1 MQGSAKPA
9 ATYYAVRLSEK
20 KLLKSVVVIIFGSC
34 SFSLPFIFLQNLS
47 LYFSEWVEEADKQ
60 KSGGLCDAQKQY
72 HRPHF
77 KYSFY
82 NAEAQV
88 Q

>member
-1 MQGSAKPA
+1 
-9 ATYYAVRLSEK
+9 LD
-20 KLLKSVVVIIFGSC
+20 
-34 SFSLPFIFLQNLS
+34 
-47 LYFSEWVEEADKQ
+47 FSEWVEEADKQ

-88 Q
+88 QRRA

>member
-1 MQGSAKPA
+1 M
-9 ATYYAVRLSEK
+9 
-20 KLLKSVVVIIFGSC
+20 LLFFHFQLFVSKSLLG
-34 SFSLPFIFLQNLS
+34 
-47 LYFSEWVEEADKQ
+47 FSEWVEEADKE

-88 Q
+88 EYREAPKGIAQRDFRLRKFFFADL

>member
-1 MQGSAKPA
+1 M
-9 ATYYAVRLSEK
+9 
-20 KLLKSVVVIIFGSC
+20 LLF
-34 SFSLPFIFLQNLS
+34 FTTNYFFLQNFS
-47 LYFSEWVEEADKQ
+47 LDFSEWVEEADKQ

-88 Q
+88 QRGA